1 MAKKTN
7 KSKWH
12 LARWQQIALYL
23 MAYDFL
29 AVNGAYFAALFIRF
43 DLQYSAIPAE
53 YLSAFLLF
61 APFYTVFCLFTF
73 WKSKLYKSLWQY
85 ASINEASHVIIAT
98 VITTLFQ
105 IIGITL
111 FVRRMPISYYIFG
124 ALFQF
129 LAISSVRFAYRFIL
143 LERSKRSVKNSAI
156 DTASHILLIGA
167 GDAGQLILRDIQN
180 SNLARNG
187 KVYAIIDDNPNK
199 WGRNISGVPVIGG
212 RDEIL
217 SAVKKY
223 NINKIYFAIPA
234 ASAETKRDI

>member
-111 FVRRMPISYYIFG
+111 FVRRMPISYYIF
-124 ALFQF
+124 
-129 LAISSVRFAYRFIL
+129 V
-143 LERSKRSVKNSAI
+143 
-156 DTASHILLIGA
+156 
-167 GDAGQLILRDIQN
+167 
-180 SNLARNG
+180 
-187 KVYAIIDDNPNK
+187 
-199 WGRNISGVPVIGG
+199 
-212 RDEIL
+212 
-217 SAVKKY
+217 
-223 NINKIYFAIPA
+223 
-234 ASAETKRDI
+234 